1 MNKNHPFVLLMIAA
15 VIILGGCKKEKAE
28 EPASWQT
35 YVDTLPAQTPE
46 SSDTLA
52 VDTTQL
58 PMANSAMNDTVAPDD
73 PLPVKK
79 KKMVYAHSED
89 GYVNIRSEASVKSQ
103 ALGRLNAGDPGLEYL
118 GTEGDW
124 YKVSYKGGV
133 GYVKNIYAQVTTEGE
148 APATATPATT
158 KSTTTAS
165 TTTTSKTSTP
175 AAQSNT
181 VYYVVIASFED
192 FNRARTTTNNLPDAL
207 LSPIYKVVDNDGKVK
222 YRICESCH
230 SSYAKAK
237 ARINQLDNYYG
248 KSDLWI
254 WESKGLAKCAY
265 LPKGLDGNMMKELT
279 PQ

>member
-1 MNKNHPFVLLMIAA
+1 MNRKYPFALLMIAT
-15 VIILGGCKKEKAE
+15 VILLGGCKKEKAE

-35 YVDTLPAQTPE
+35 YVDTLSAQAPE
-46 SSDTLA
+46 SPDTLA
-52 VDTTQL
+52 VDLTKL
-58 PMANSAMNDTVAPDD
+58 PIDSSAKKDTVAPDD
-73 PLPVKK
+73 PLPVKNK
-79 KKMVYAHSED
+79 KKVYAHSED
-89 GYVNIRSEASVKSQ
+89 GFVNIRSEASVKSD
-103 ALGRLNAGDPGLEYL
+103 ALGRLHVGDAGLDYL

-133 GYVKNIYAQVTTEGE
+133 GYVKNIYAQVTDGE
-148 APATATPATT
+148 APATTTPATA
-158 KSTTTAS
+158 AS
-165 TTTTSKTSTP
+165 TTTTSKTTAP
-175 AAQSNT
+175 VAKSNT

-207 LSPIYKVVDNDGKVK
+207 LSPIYKVVDNGKVK

-254 WESKGLAKCAY
+254 WESKGLAQCAY

>member
-15 VIILGGCKKEKAE
+15 VSILGGCKKEKAE

-46 SSDTLA
+46 KSDTFA
-52 VDTTQL
+52 VDSTKL
-58 PMANSAMNDTVAPDD
+58 PMNYTAKNDTVAPDD
-73 PLPVKK
+73 PLPVKENK
-79 KKMVYAHSED
+79 KKVYAHSED

-103 ALGRLNAGDPGLEYL
+103 ALGRLNVGDPGLEYL

-133 GYVKNIYAQVTTEGE
+133 GYVKNIYAQVTEGE
-148 APATATPATT
+148 APATTT
-158 KSTTTAS
+158 SATTAS
-165 TTTTSKTSTP
+165 KTTTSKTTAP
-175 AAQSNT
+175 VAKSNT

-207 LSPIYKVVDNDGKVK
+207 LSPIYKVVDNGKVK

-254 WESKGLAKCAY
+254 WESKGLAQCAY